1 MNYNIVNFD
10 DEIGKYLESLDL
22 KEITKR
28 SYAKILTTF
37 TRYLKVRFILL
48 PSKKDILDYKDY
60 LAKSVRSA
68 SIQKTIVVL
77 RGFFTYLDSEGIY
90 KNIMIGIKGAKIEP
104 TFKRE
109 AFSLTD
115 LKRIV
120 DLAKSKSDSLIG
132 LRNYAIILLMVT
144 TGLRT
149 IEIERASI
157 SDLSS
162 IKGRRLLYVQGK
174 GSDDKDNYVKLSSE
188 VFSVITDYLIK
199 RNDDLEPLFITHG
212 TNHLNNRIQTRT
224 IRGVVKEYLRQIGI
238 DDKRYTA
245 HSLRHSVATN
255 LIKYGNVTLE
265 EAKQVL
271 RHKDI
276 KTTQIYNHA
285 VIRSENE
292 GELIMSKLI
301 LESDGDIDEWFNR
314 VWR

>member
-10 DEIGKYLESLDL
+10 DEISKYLESLDL

-28 SYAKILTTF
+28 SYEKILTTF
-37 TRYLKVRFILL
+37 ARYLKVRFILL

-77 RGFFTYLDSEGIY
+77 RGFFTYLDSEGMY

-199 RNDDLEPLFITHG
+199 RNDELEPLFITHG
-212 TNHLNNRIQTRT
+212 TNHLNKRIQTRT
-224 IRGVVKEYLRQIGI
+224 IRGLVKEYLRQIGI

-301 LESDGDIDEWFNR
+301 LESDGDIDE
-314 VWR
+314 

>member
-1 MNYNIVNFD
+1 MSYNIVNFEL
-10 DEIGKYLESLDL
+10 EISKYLESLDL
-22 KEITKR
+22 KEITKK

-48 PSKKDILDYKDY
+48 PSKKDILDYKEH

-90 KNIMIGIKGAKIEP
+90 KNIIVGVKGAKIEP

-109 AFSLTD
+109 AFSLED
-115 LKRIV
+115 LKKIV
-120 DLAKSKSDSLIG
+120 ELAKEKSDSLLG

-149 IEIERASI
+149 IEIERSSI

-162 IKGRRLLYVQGK
+162 INRRHLLYVQGK
-174 GSDDKDNYVKLSSE
+174 GSDDKDNYVKLSNE
-188 VFSVITDYLIK
+188 VFKVITSYLIK
-199 RNDDLEPLFITHG
+199 RNDELEPLFITHG
-212 TNHLNNRIQTRT
+212 TNHLNKRIQTRT

-276 KTTQIYNHA
+276 KTTEIYNHA
-285 VIRSENE
+285 VIRDENE

-301 LESDGDIDEWFNR
+301 LEGDGDINE
-314 VWR
+314 